1 MFTVEKFFFI
11 CFVFINLAF
20 SYNTINWQ
28 TTRNGFSSGSCG
40 LSSSKITIT
49 VHPYYAD
56 VVEEAEISTSG
67 NIWSGDSK
75 TLEITGTFNL
85 SPGTAL
91 RSLLLWNGNTI
102 LKAKLKL
109 RADADSAYESVV
121 NRVAVKDPAVVH
133 YLGNNQYQFKI
144 FPVELYNS
152 RKIRILYTVPIQM
165 SADGPQFQITNAF
178 FAYNLS
184 QIPNQIPVEIKSS
197 TSGSCIIQ
205 HGTAKKTIQFGAIY
219 SIPVSDFREYSSYG
233 YLTGNTKSIVITPV
247 VKTWNT
253 AYCFTIDSG
262 DVKGHYAA
270 IFASI
275 PDTISAFINE
285 KSLAINSLSVEAKI
299 AAGSKFFISDM
310 PDKKFC
316 MAYIKSSTSWD
327 STITWTCYNNSTGLS
342 VISSQQKLTCVSDS
356 VSSMI
361 PFIWGAKYSLRE
373 GKGPLGALYGFV
385 DSKMSLLALEEDTLP
400 GNIALQYIE
409 DGVPP
414 LNPEDIIIKQSSK
427 PVAPAE
433 NVIFESVKR
442 QVIRTNNLHITF
454 ANGLLNIQFANKFS
468 GSFKLLIVD
477 ANGRVIQ
484 KIAGVNKS
492 GSVFSYK
499 IPKNLK
505 GLFLVKLQA
514 GNELMQKKII
524 LN

>member
-1 MFTVEKFFFI
+1 MSIIKKIFFI
-11 CFVFINLAF
+11 SFTLVNLGF

-28 TTRNGFSSGSCG
+28 TTRNGSSSGSCG
-40 LSSSKITIT
+40 LSSSKISITI
-49 VHPYYAD
+49 HPYYAD

-102 LKAKLKL
+102 LKAKLKS
-109 RADADSAYESVV
+109 RTDADSAYENIV
-121 NRVAVKDPAVVH
+121 NRVVVKDPAIIH

-144 FPVELYNS
+144 FPVELNNS
-152 RKIRILYTVPIQM
+152 RKIRILYTVPLQM
-165 SADGPQFQITNAF
+165 SADGPQFKITNAF

-184 QIPNQIPVEIKSS
+184 QTPNQIPVEIKSS
-197 TSGSCIIQ
+197 TTGSCIIQ
-205 HGTAKKTIQFGAIY
+205 HGMTKKTIQFGAVY
-219 SIPVSDFREYSSYG
+219 SIPASDFREYTTNG
-233 YLTGNTKSIVITPV
+233 YLTGNSKPIFITPI

-253 AYCFTIDSG
+253 AYCYSIDSG

-270 IFASI
+270 VFASI
-275 PDTISAFINE
+275 PDTITAFIKE
-285 KSLAINSLSVEAKI
+285 KDLEINSLTVEAKI
-299 AAGSKFFISDM
+299 TAGSKFFLSDM

-316 MAYIKSSTSWD
+316 MAFVKSSTPWD
-327 STITWTCYNNSTGLS
+327 STITWTCYDNATGLS
-342 VISSQQKLTCVSDS
+342 VISSQQKLTCISDS

-373 GKGPLGALYGFV
+373 GKGPLGALFGFV

-400 GNIALQYIE
+400 GNIALQYKE

-414 LNPEDIIIKQSSK
+414 LDPKEIIIKQSNK
-427 PVAPAE
+427 PIAPNE
-433 NVIFESVKR
+433 NVIFESVIR
-442 QVIRTNNLHITF
+442 QVIRTNSFHITF
-454 ANGLLNIQFANKFS
+454 ASGMLKVQFTNKFS
-468 GSFKLLIVD
+468 GAFKLLIVD

-505 GLFLVKLQA
+505 GLFLIKLQA
-514 GNELMQKKII
+514 GNEYMQKKII